1 MPVLDIDFKIVG
13 NFMNT
18 SYVILG
24 LLALLA
30 IFVIVI
36 YNRLIALRQSRRNA
50 FSDIDVQLRLRFDL
64 VPNLV
69 EIVKGYAGHE
79 KEVFI
84 KVTEARAHVKDAH
97 TQEER
102 VKSENDLSQALVNLF
117 AVAENY
123 PELKANENFK
133 QLQLELS
140 DIENKIS
147 AARRFFNSATAEYNT
162 AVQQF
167 PANIIANMTGF
178 AVEPF
183 FESTDVDRKT
193 LETAQKVKF

>member
-1 MPVLDIDFKIVG
+1 
-13 NFMNT
+13 
-18 SYVILG
+18 
-24 LLALLA
+24 LA

>member
-1 MPVLDIDFKIVG
+1 MDLIYI
-13 NFMNT
+13 
-18 SYVILG
+18 ILG
-24 LLALLA
+24 VLAL
-30 IFVIVI
+30 IVVFSIVI
-36 YNRLIALRQSRRNA
+36 YNRLVSLRQMRRNA
-50 FSDIDVQLRLRFDL
+50 FADIDVQLRLRYDL

-69 EIVKGYAGHE
+69 ETVKGYAGHE

-102 VKSENDLSQALVNLF
+102 VKSENDLSQALVTLF

-123 PELKANENFK
+123 PQLKANENFK
-133 QLQLELS
+133 ELQVELT

-147 AARRFFNSATAEYNT
+147 AARRFFNSSTAEYNT

-167 PANIIANMTGF
+167 PASIIAGMTGF
-178 AVEPF
+178 MVEPF
-183 FESTDVDRKT
+183 FESTSVDRKT
-193 LETAQKVKF
+193 LEEAQKVKF

>member
-1 MPVLDIDFKIVG
+1 MDITYI
-13 NFMNT
+13 
-18 SYVILG
+18 ILG
-24 LLALLA
+24 TLAL
-30 IFVIVI
+30 IFVFFIII
-36 YNRLIALRQSRRNA
+36 YNRLVSLRQSRRNA
-50 FSDIDVQLRLRFDL
+50 FADIDVQLRLRYDL

-69 EIVKGYAGHE
+69 ETVKGYAGHE

-102 VKSENDLSQALVNLF
+102 VKSENDLSQALINLF

-123 PELKANENFK
+123 PQLKANENFK
-133 QLQLELS
+133 ELQLELT

-147 AARRFFNSATAEYNT
+147 AARRFFNSSTAEYNT

-167 PANIIANMTGF
+167 PASLIAGMTGF
-178 AVEPF
+178 MIEPF
-183 FESTDVDRKT
+183 FESTSIDRKT
-193 LETAQKVKF
+193 LEEAQKVNF

>member
-1 MPVLDIDFKIVG
+1 MTTTF
-13 NFMNT
+13 
-18 SYVILG
+18 VIIG
-24 LLALLA
+24 ILALIA
-30 IFVIVI
+30 VFFIVI
-36 YNRLIALRQSRRNA
+36 YNRLVSLRQSRRNA
-50 FSDIDVQLRLRFDL
+50 FADIDVQLRLRYDL

-69 EIVKGYAGHE
+69 EIVKGYASHE

-123 PELKANENFK
+123 PQLKANENFK
-133 QLQLELS
+133 ELQLELT

-147 AARRFFNSATAEYNT
+147 AARRFFNSSTAEYNT

-167 PANIIANMTGF
+167 PASIIAGMTGF
-178 AVEPF
+178 TIEPF
-183 FESTDVDRKT
+183 FESTSVDRQT
-193 LETAQKVKF
+193 LEEAQKVKF

>member
-1 MPVLDIDFKIVG
+1 MTMTFVLIGI
-13 NFMNT
+13 
-18 SYVILG
+18 
-24 LLALLA
+24 LALIALF
-30 IFVIVI
+30 FVII
-36 YNRLIALRQSRRNA
+36 YNRLVALRQSRRNA
-50 FSDIDVQLRLRFDL
+50 FADIDVQLRLRYDL

-69 EIVKGYAGHE
+69 EIVKGYASHE

-123 PELKANENFK
+123 PQLKANENFK
-133 QLQLELS
+133 ELQLELA

-147 AARRFFNSATAEYNT
+147 AARRFFNSSTAEYNT

-167 PANIIANMTGF
+167 PASIIAGTTGF
-178 AVEPF
+178 IVEPF
-183 FESTDVDRKT
+183 FESTTVDRKT
-193 LETAQKVKF
+193 LEEAQKVKF